1 MSEQKF
7 EDLSN
12 LNVVA
17 ANEFKHALVENTAL
31 LSEWKQIITRLF
43 ENGIPQDLDALS
55 KLVTEESN
63 AETEAT

>member
-1 MSEQKF
+1 MSERKF

-17 ANEFKHALVENTAL
+17 ANKFKHALVGNTTL
-31 LSEWKQIITRLF
+31 LPEWKQIITQLF

-55 KLVTEESN
+55 KLITEESN

>member
-1 MSEQKF
+1 MSEQEF

-17 ANEFKHALVENTAL
+17 ANEFKHALAGNTAL
-31 LSEWKQIITRLF
+31 LPEWKQITTQLF

-55 KLVTEESN
+55 KLITEESN